1 MSDMAEIKGLVEKIN
16 PTLVE
21 LRSEVDELKSS
32 APKDVLTEEKWN
44 RMLEG
49 DGQKPGILSQME
61 EIQKKQAKM
70 QAVLDRPGGEAVDEK
85 KAERKQAYLDYM
97 RKGALGGMSRDM
109 QPIEIKAMSTDVN
122 PDGGYLTQP
131 EVSGKIAQR
140 VFETSPLRQV
150 ADIQQTSSTSI
161 LVVLDDDE
169 AAARWVAEGASGGQT
184 DTAQIGRAELPLHK
198 IEADPRITVEML
210 TQGFVD
216 VENWHANKV
225 ADKISRTENTAFV
238 SGDGVGKPRGFTTYA
253 AWASAGTYERDK
265 IEQIVT
271 GAAAAITADGLISL
285 QASLKE
291 AYQPGAVF
299 GMHRTTYGSA
309 LKLKGAD
316 NYFFSPVIMRDGQAT
331 MQLLG
336 KPVIFMSDMPLEGAG
351 DEPVVYGDFSRG
363 YCIVDG
369 VNLTVLR
376 DPYTAKG
383 FVTFYTTKFV
393 GGAVVNFD
401 AIKLNTCST

>member
-1 MSDMAEIKGLVEKIN
+1 MSEMAEIKGLVEKIN
-16 PTLVE
+16 PTLTE
-21 LRSEVDELKSS
+21 LRSEVDELK
-32 APKDVLTEEKWN
+32 ANQPKDVITEEKWN

-49 DGQKPGILSQME
+49 DGQKQGILSMME
-61 EIQKKQAKM
+61 EVQQKQAKM
-70 QAVLDRPGGEAVDEK
+70 QALLDRPGGEAVDEK
-85 KAERKQAYLDYM
+85 KAEQKQAYLDYM
-97 RKGALGGMSRDM
+97 RKGSVNGHGRDM
-109 QPIEIKAMSTDVN
+109 QPVEIKAMSTDVN

-150 ADIQQTSSTSI
+150 ADVQQTSSTSI

-169 AAARWVAEGASGGQT
+169 AAARWVAEGASGGAT
-184 DTAQIGRAELPLHK
+184 DSAQIGRAELPLHK

-216 VENWHANKV
+216 VESWHAQKV

-238 SGDGVGKPRGFTTYA
+238 TGNGVGKPRGFTTYP
-253 AWASAGTYERDK
+253 AWASAGVYERDK
-265 IEQIVT
+265 IEQINT
-271 GAAAAITADGLISL
+271 GAAAAIAADGLIGL

-299 GMHRTTYGSA
+299 GMHRTTYGSV
-309 LKLKGAD
+309 LKQKGSD
-316 NYFFSPVIMRDGQAT
+316 NYYISPVILRDGQAT

-351 DEPVVYGDFSRG
+351 NEPIVYADFSRA

-383 FVTFYTTKFV
+383 FVTFYTTKFT
-393 GGAVVNFD
+393 GGSVVNFD